1 MSVVDDLR
9 RAREDP
15 AFFSHRFCKRK
26 LHDGQAEWITKA
38 NAAVNVLATGNRY
51 GKTSVV
57 TVGHAHSCI
66 FKIGGEP
73 RYTAD
78 DGSFDMEAMAG
89 LEYNTAHAAPS
100 NELAKIVWQ
109 DFNRMR
115 RASPDLDVW
124 VESMPRSE
132 PYNITFIQGAVWRI
146 RTVGDDA
153 SSLDGRSN
161 YLISVDEAGWL
172 AKLEEM
178 MDNVLTLRVADVR
191 GRIWLVGT
199 MKPGEVSQG
208 FYKYAMKAAAGVG
221 TDLAI
226 EHVTTG
232 KALGKRKYPVDPS
245 IYRYCI
251 ERGIELDELLDAVG
265 AKPSKGWQEGA

>member
-1 MSVVDDLR
+1 MGLVEDLQR
-9 RAREDP
+9 GRYDP
-15 AFFSHRFCKRK
+15 PFFSHRFCKRK
-26 LHDGQAEWITKA
+26 LHDGQAEWIEKA
-38 NAAVNVLATGNRY
+38 VASVNVLATGNRY

-57 TVGHAHSCI
+57 TVGHAHSCVY
-66 FKIGGEP
+66 KIGGEH
-73 RYTAD
+73 RYSDAA
-78 DGSFDMEAMAG
+78 GVIDMEAMAS

-115 RASPDLDVW
+115 RGSPDLDVW

-132 PYNITFIQGAVWRI
+132 PYNITFIHDACWRI

-172 AKLEEM
+172 VKLEEM

-208 FYKYAMKAAAGVG
+208 FYKYAIKAAAGMG
-221 TDLAI
+221 AELAI

-232 KALGKRKYPVDPS
+232 KSPLGRRKYPVDPS
-245 IYRYCI
+245 IYRYCA
-251 ERGIELDELLDAVG
+251 ERGVELDELLGAVG
-265 AKPSKGWQEGA
+265 AKVSVGWAA

>member
-1 MSVVDDLR
+1 MGLIEDLQR
-9 RAREDP
+9 GRHDP
-15 AFFSHRFCKRK
+15 PFFSHRFCKRK
-26 LHDGQAEWITKA
+26 LHDGQCEWMEKA
-38 NAAVNVLATGNRY
+38 NATVNVLATGNRF

-66 FKIGGEP
+66 YKIGGEH
-73 RYTAD
+73 RYAD
-78 DGSFDMEAMAG
+78 RDGVIDMEAMAA

-124 VESMPRSE
+124 VEQMPRTE
-132 PYNITFIQGAVWRI
+132 PYNITFIHDACWRI

-172 AKLEEM
+172 VKLEEM
-178 MDNVLTLRVADVR
+178 MDNVLLLRVADVR

-199 MKPGEVSQG
+199 MKPGEVSKG
-208 FYKYAMKAAAGVG
+208 FYKYAIRAAAGMG
-221 TDLAI
+221 QDLAI

-232 KALGKRKYPVDPS
+232 KALARRKYPVDPS
-245 IYRYCI
+245 IYRYCA
-251 ERGIELDELLDAVG
+251 EHGIELDQLLDAVG
-265 AKPSKGWQEGA
+265 AKVSVGWKAA